1 MEKDTQRDSTVRFTL
16 LRSVAVLKK
25 RSEMGTRGGQ
35 GEGYDKGT
43 RGREIGRVVQKGC
56 YFAPKRN
63 SCTAIQIFVKQRMFS
78 GTKTK

>member
-43 RGREIGRVVQKGC
+43 RGREIGRVVQKG
-56 YFAPKRN
+56 
-63 SCTAIQIFVKQRMFS
+63 SRM
-78 GTKTK
+78 TVILPPRETHVLQYKYL